1 MSSIY
6 TRGISYRG
14 RERGILTC
22 YPDTALA
29 TAKELMEAKGIKQL
43 PVVKRGKE
51 RKRRIVAVLH
61 YGSIFSC
68 LRLLMILKFWCS
80 INKLSSTCTL
90 IGTYWIYVL
99 KRLRPPG
106 IPGWFILGKENVT
119 NKKIFQLFWMLQGPD
134 LIKQS
139 LFLRLM
145 VMHLNFSCK
154 RHFCFCAER
163 SSIKGKQYILVE
175 KR

>member
-6 TRGISYRG
+6 TRGIRYRG

-51 RKRRIVAVLH
+51 KKRRIVAILH
-61 YGSIFSC
+61 YNSLISC

-80 INKLSSTCTL
+80 INKLSFTCTL
-90 IGTYWIYVL
+90 IGIYWIYAL
-99 KRLRPPG
+99 KWLSLPE
-106 IPGWFILGKENVT
+106 IPGWFILRKENVT
-119 NKKIFQLFWMLQGPD
+119 NKKIFQSFWVLRGHD

-139 LFLRLM
+139 LFLEINGLSIWIFL
-145 VMHLNFSCK
+145 V
-154 RHFCFCAER
+154 R
-163 SSIKGKQYILVE
+163 SIFVYVQRVRQSKGNSIS
-175 KR
+175 